1 MDESSKRANFVIYA
15 LSPSPLQHAP
25 TPPLLRLSN
34 DLTPNHAGGGLNLDD
49 MLSDLT
55 SNPIANLA
63 SGNGFDSKSTASKR
77 KKGLTT
83 PQSSRFRR
91 SPISGSASLAN
102 AVPRGGARRS
112 SVPSSWTVRDYEDTE
127 AGGIEEDDFRASMDD
142 GGIDIPGGSAE
153 EEEDVPMHDE
163 DKPLEGKMSGP
174 AKQAA
179 AGDAVSG
186 GAEKVPVVSQETE
199 EDKTLVAP
207 EPVEDSAAAAKPRSR
222 FARMK
227 ETNDIAVTAAAEA
240 VLRPKPE
247 VTDVLQ
253 PMGQG
258 TDVGKRGVVGN
269 NYKPSLDFQGPQY
282 ELSEAPV
289 TPAGSIPNTSSWLH
303 KVQKRSNP
311 LSVDDRYGCNDR
323 GCAALAIP
331 WRVNTYAAIAV
342 FGGR

>member
-1 MDESSKRANFVIYA
+1 MISHQIMR
-15 LSPSPLQHAP
+15 
-25 TPPLLRLSN
+25 
-34 DLTPNHAGGGLNLDD
+34 AGGGLNLDD

-63 SGNGFDSKSTASKR
+63 SGNGFDSKSAASKR

-91 SPISGSASLAN
+91 SPISGSVPLAN
-102 AVPRGGARRS
+102 AVPRGHASLVGGDNARRS

-127 AGGIEEDDFRASMDD
+127 AGGIEEDDFRAAMDS
-142 GGIDIPGGSAE
+142 GGVDIPGGSAE
-153 EEEDVPMHDE
+153 EEENVAMHDGG
-163 DKPLEGKMSGP
+163 KPLEDKMSGP
-174 AKQAA
+174 AKQAE
-179 AGDAVSG
+179 AGDAGSG
-186 GAEKVPVVSQETE
+186 GVEKVPVVSQETE
-199 EDKTLVAP
+199 VDKTLVAP
-207 EPVEDSAAAAKPRSR
+207 EPVEDSAAVAKPRSR

-227 ETNDIAVTAAAEA
+227 EANNIAVTAAAEA

-258 TDVGKRGVVGN
+258 PDVGKGGVVRN
-269 NYKPSLDFQGPQY
+269 NYMPSLDFQGPQY

-303 KVQKRSNP
+303 KV
-311 LSVDDRYGCNDR
+311 
-323 GCAALAIP
+323 
-331 WRVNTYAAIAV
+331 
-342 FGGR
+342 